1 MISTEA
7 AMPPGVYPHGNKYKA
22 MAGDRYLGL
31 FPSLESAVN
40 ARVAAG
46 SGAAR
51 SVGDNDYRVDGSTSA
66 AISAYHWSDNGSG
79 YLRTGRGQRR
89 GSKQYLHQIAWKMYG
104 GQCPAPGERIDH
116 INGDK
121 RDNRSC
127 NLRLISHA
135 GNCLN
140 QSRASNVYPAGKRW
154 SVRIAR
160 TNGTSFCGCYETEEI
175 ARLVARHVKQKWIE
189 LEVVQYLKESDD
201 GNL

>member
-1 MISTEA
+1 MISTESVT
-7 AMPPGVYPHGNKYKA
+7 PRGVYPHGRKYKA
-22 MAGDRYLGL
+22 VVGNRYLGL
-31 FPSLESAVN
+31 FSDVESAVN

-46 SGAAR
+46 AETTR
-51 SVGDNDYRVDGSTSA
+51 SAGDSDYRVNDSISSA
-66 AISAYHWSDNGSG
+66 IAAYHWSDNGSG

-121 RDNRSC
+121 RDNRSS

-140 QSRASNVYPAGKRW
+140 QSRASNVYPVGNRW

-160 TNGTSFCGCYETEEI
+160 TGGTSFCGCYETEEI

-201 GNL
+201 GNV